1 MTRVKPQLFERLD
14 VYTRIR
20 EMRASTMV
28 FENYGWYKYEE
39 GHTKLFGTLLWHY
52 EGYKQ
57 TRFKYSKV
65 LKKLGYQRTHN
76 YRLLKL
82 MVEKGILKKEG
93 GGYYGFTLS
102 VIQLIEKV
110 LCSIR
115 QQDMMRNK
123 KEADKD
129 RETLHHRP
137 GL

>member
-1 MTRVKPQLFERLD
+1 MTGVKPQLFKRLD

-20 EMRASTMV
+20 DMRASAMV
-28 FENYGWYKYEE
+28 FESHGWYKYEE
-39 GHTKLFGTLLWHY
+39 GHTRLFGALLWHY

-57 TRFKYSKV
+57 TRFKYSEV

-76 YRLLKL
+76 YRLLKS
-82 MVEKGILKKEG
+82 MVENDILKKEG
-93 GGYYGFTLS
+93 DGYYGFTLS

-123 KEADKD
+123 KEADKH
-129 RETLHHRP
+129 RKALHPRR